1 MKVIN
6 SSPLK
11 KNFKSKN
18 ELEKKDTGRLAD
30 YNMYW
35 HLKEFD
41 PIDIV
46 EEMDL
51 DEKFKRKQ
59 KIENMLQK
67 FRDMPESEHIKSFM
81 KYERVNYKT
90 QLYNKSR
97 KIDSIMKQLN
107 SNNTLVEKD
116 EDGVEMMGYTDKG
129 RKKMLYGPKI

>member
-1 MKVIN
+1 MAKGAAMPFID

-11 KNFKSKN
+11 TSFKSKK
-18 ELEKKDTGRLAD
+18 ELETRDKARLAD

-51 DEKFKRKQ
+51 DEKYARKQ
-59 KIENMLQK
+59 KVEALLQK
-67 FRDMPESEHIKSFM
+67 FRDMPESEHIKSFI

-97 KIDSIMKQLN
+97 KIDSIMK
-107 SNNTLVEKD
+107 
-116 EDGVEMMGYTDKG
+116 
-129 RKKMLYGPKI
+129 

>member
-1 MKVIN
+1 MRKVADGGAAIKVMD

-11 KNFKSKN
+11 KNFRSKL
-18 ELEKKDTGRLAD
+18 ELEAIDKVRLAE

-41 PIDIV
+41 PLDIV
-46 EEMDL
+46 EHMDL

-59 KIENMLQK
+59 QVEAMLKK
-67 FRDMPESEHIKSFM
+67 FRDMPESEHIKNFM

-107 SNNTLVEKD
+107 SNNELVEKD
-116 EDGVEMMGYTDKG
+116 
-129 RKKMLYGPKI
+129 